1 VGNYIEFNPTTNE
14 FENLGL
20 TMDKQFLNPMIVL
33 KGGRTQKIQIAC
45 IMTFIGTV
53 QVFEWVDEEGSCQ
66 I

>member
-20 TMDKQFLNPMIVL
+20 TMDKQFLNPMIVS
-33 KGGRTQKIQIAC
+33 KGGRTQRLQIAC

-53 QVFEWVDEEGSCQ
+53 QVFE
-66 I
+66 